1 MLQRK
6 QPSLLKSAL
15 EGAIKGSSS
24 SLLTWQAL
32 IHRDIAFLLNI
43 PSHCRNFIFT
53 HDSSIH
59 VSSMTVA
66 LRGLSWPHFM
76 PTNREKS
83 QSPQS
88 APSSPIARPS
98 SIKDLILQIEARQDP
113 DERRSM
119 EEDRPSSP
127 NFHSYY
133 PRCTHLNS
141 AVPIQGSTSENTA
154 RVQNSV
160 PKTIRFTKSEEEC
173 IFGPYARL
181 PTPPEGSGEDIGLD
195 FNPHLPPYPMA
206 WALEGAN
213 DLDNLPP
220 IPDSPLA
227 IAQLEFGNRSSFNTQ
242 VRDLIQEEPDRPI
255 GGIPA
260 AAAPEEKRSF
270 NVGSLAIKSKDY
282 LARRNVTRLDSEK
295 FLDGYIS
302 PRVRITKPSE
312 ASAENLARKGNR
324 ALLSTSNFSDPFQ
337 KRAANTDLSHDGPGL
352 GGTAVKDF
360 GNPTAPHEDL
370 DPSISPTST
379 VPELLPSLPAGDSNV
394 ASSSDALPNPISN
407 VTPDVGTLPGGDS
420 NITTYL
426 DTLPD
431 TTDVGPLPV
440 PLDVTGELP
449 IPGTPL
455 PLDPSGGKKPRLW
468 HKGRKLLLRKPVLVL
483 IVGRQLAEPTKQAL
497 HLISTGVPIN
507 SQDITGPV
515 GAGAPVPGSIPGL

>member
-1 MLQRK
+1 M
-6 QPSLLKSAL
+6 
-15 EGAIKGSSS
+15 
-24 SLLTWQAL
+24 L
-32 IHRDIAFLLNI
+32 IHRDVAFLLI
-43 PSHCRNFIFT
+43 VPSHCTSSSLRSFCL

-59 VSSMTVA
+59 VSSIMVA
-66 LRGLSWPHFM
+66 LRGLSWPHVM

-88 APSSPIARPS
+88 TPSSPITRPS
-98 SIKDLILQIEARQDP
+98 SIKGRILQIEARQDP

-133 PRCTHLNS
+133 PQCTHFNS
-141 AVPIQGSTSENTA
+141 AALIQDSTSENTA
-154 RVQNSV
+154 KVQKSV
-160 PKTIRFTKSEEEC
+160 PEAMRFTKSEEEC

-181 PTPPEGSGEDIGLD
+181 PTPPESSGEDIGLD

-227 IAQLEFGNRSSFNTQ
+227 IAQLEFGSRSSFNTQ
-242 VRDLIQEEPDRPI
+242 VRDLIQEEPDTPI

-260 AAAPEEKRSF
+260 AAAPKEKRSF
-270 NVGSLAIKSKDY
+270 NVGSLAIKGKDY
-282 LARRNVTRLDSEK
+282 LASRIVTKLDSEQ

-312 ASAENLARKGNR
+312 ASTENFARKGSR
-324 ALLSTSNFSDPFQ
+324 ALIATSNFSDPFQ
-337 KRAANTDLSHDGPGL
+337 KRAANTDLSYDGPGL

-360 GNPTAPHEDL
+360 GNPAAPHEDL
-370 DPSISPTST
+370 DPSVSPTST
-379 VPELLPSLPAGDSNV
+379 APESLPSLPAGDSNV
-394 ASSSDALPNPISN
+394 ASSSDALPDPISN
-407 VTPDVGTLPGGDS
+407 VTPDVRTLPGGDS

-431 TTDVGPLPV
+431 TTDIGPLPL

-455 PLDPSGGKKPRLW
+455 PLEPSGGKKPRLW
-468 HKGRKLLLRKPVLVL
+468 HKGRKFLLRKPVLVL
-483 IVGRQLAEPTKQAL
+483 IVGRQLAGPTKEAL
-497 HLISTGVPIN
+497 NLISSGVPIN
-507 SQDITGPV
+507 PEDITGAV
-515 GAGAPVPGSIPGL
+515 GSGAPASVPGL

>member
-1 MLQRK
+1 MHRDVAFLLIV
-6 QPSLLKSAL
+6 PSHCT
-15 EGAIKGSSS
+15 SS
-24 SLLTWQAL
+24 SLRSLCL
-32 IHRDIAFLLNI
+32 
-43 PSHCRNFIFT
+43 

-59 VSSMTVA
+59 VSLIMVA
-66 LRGLSWPHFM
+66 LRGLSWPHVM
-76 PTNREKS
+76 PTNREKG
-83 QSPQS
+83 QLPQS
-88 APSSPIARPS
+88 TPSSPIARPS
-98 SIKDLILQIEARQDP
+98 SVKGLILQIEARQDP

-133 PRCTHLNS
+133 PRRTHPNS
-141 AVPIQGSTSENTA
+141 AGPIQDSTSENTA
-154 RVQNSV
+154 KVQKSV
-160 PKTIRFTKSEEEC
+160 PKTMRFTKSEEEC

-181 PTPPEGSGEDIGLD
+181 PTPPESSGEDIGLD

-227 IAQLEFGNRSSFNTQ
+227 IAQLEFGDRSSFNTQ
-242 VRDLIQEEPDRPI
+242 VRDLIQEEPDTPI

-260 AAAPEEKRSF
+260 AAAPKEKRSF
-270 NVGSLAIKSKDY
+270 NVGSLAIKGKDY
-282 LARRNVTRLDSEK
+282 LARHNVTKLDSEQ

-312 ASAENLARKGNR
+312 ASTDNFARKGSSR
-324 ALLSTSNFSDPFQ
+324 ALIATSNFSDPFQ

-370 DPSISPTST
+370 DLSISPTST
-379 VPELLPSLPAGDSNV
+379 VPESLPSLSAGDSNV
-394 ASSSDALPNPISN
+394 ASSSDVLPDPISN
-407 VTPDVGTLPGGDS
+407 VTPDVGILPGGDS
-420 NITTYL
+420 DITTYL
-426 DTLPD
+426 DTLPH
-431 TTDVGPLPV
+431 TTDIGSFPV

-455 PLDPSGGKKPRLW
+455 PLEPSGGRKPRLW
-468 HKGRKLLLRKPVLVL
+468 HKGRKFLLRKPVLVL
-483 IVGRQLAEPTKQAL
+483 IVGRQLAGPTKEAL
-497 HLISTGVPIN
+497 NLISSGVPIN
-507 SQDITGPV
+507 PEDITGTV
-515 GAGAPVPGSIPGL
+515 GSGAPASVPGL